1 MWYPSKYV
9 LLTDLDLNNK
19 LQNDIK
25 SDTKCSENHNNNII
39 NNNNNNNDSNKKK
52 ISVNNNVNISN
63 NNSAVNCETM
73 KPYRFSEIEKEY
85 IESSVSNFCDGIQKS
100 AAGVLPER
108 AWQDSIMNP
117 AYTEGTSLLSSVK
130 SEHKVDKNESAQSEN
145 NIENSINVANGIE
158 SSSKANTSMSD
169 MANTW
174 NFIDPTLIKMT
185 CGCSRQVL
193 SKIFYP
199 FYIFSPY
206 YNLIIFSSLFFFL
219 FVRFQRRILSHL
231 IFLCYIFFYFFY
243 FPFFVFTF
251 LNHG

>member
-19 LQNDIK
+19 QQKEIK
-25 SDTKCSENHNNNII
+25 SDTKCSENHNSNNIS
-39 NNNNNNNDSNKKK
+39 NNNIKNKK
-52 ISVNNNVNISN
+52 ISGNNNENVNSSN

-117 AYTEGTSLLSSVK
+117 AYTEGTSTVVT
-130 SEHKVDKNESAQSEN
+130 SEHKVDKIESAQSEN

-158 SSSKANTSMSD
+158 SSSSRSNTMAD
-169 MANTW
+169 TANTW
-174 NFIDPTLIKMT
+174 NFIDPTLIKTT
-185 CGCSRQVL
+185 CGCSRQV
-193 SKIFYP
+193 
-199 FYIFSPY
+199 
-206 YNLIIFSSLFFFL
+206 
-219 FVRFQRRILSHL
+219 
-231 IFLCYIFFYFFY
+231 
-243 FPFFVFTF
+243 
-251 LNHG
+251 